1 MANEQDV
8 ERIALSLPETTKD
21 PDGFSFSVRKKGIA
35 WSYME
40 RVASDRPRVRRSDVL
55 AVRVVDEDEKEIMI
69 AVNPDAFFTTDHY
82 NGYPAVLVNLPA
94 IDIDELEDLL
104 TTADDRLA
112 NPRAPPP
119 DRGIRCP
126 QRMNPS

>member
-104 TTADDRLA
+104 TTAWRT
-112 NPRAPPP
+112 RAPRRLIEEF
-119 DRGIRCP
+119 DARNG
-126 QRMNPS
+126 